1 MKYAWLGSMAVAS
14 LLYAEGSVYDLG
26 RVEVVDTNDVSQN
39 MTTTT
44 VGVETIEE
52 TQSANI
58 VEAIQSVPGVSL
70 EKTGRKNLTE
80 VRIRGFEGRR
90 VPIYIDGI
98 PVYVPYNRE
107 TGLGN
112 YTTSDVSEVSISKG
126 YVSPMYGP
134 NTMAGAVNIVTKKPK
149 KELEGEVGAGT
160 FTGNG
165 HEEFLTIGTN
175 QGSYY
180 GLLSVYN
187 YDKDYERMSNDFDAT
202 GFGDTHWEDGDK
214 RENSSLEN
222 LKINLKAGYTPNDT
236 DEYALNFIRQETKKG
251 SPHYAADAEAGSK
264 SWRTRNWTW
273 PVWDKTSL
281 YFNSSTD
288 FDQFTLKTK
297 LFYDK
302 FKNELQA
309 YDGHNKGYKNNNE
322 WFNSVYDDYS
332 FGGSAELDYRIND
345 AQTLKFAYFQKHDH
359 HKSIDDGESDVKME
373 SITKS
378 LGLEHS
384 WKITDKLKWV
394 VGLSYDMNDIE
405 KAEYRDADGNIGNWP
420 NTDSD
425 IFSPQTALY
434 YDITSDTTVYG
445 VIARR
450 SNLPSLSNRYSNDFG
465 EDVPNPDLDAEIA
478 TTYELGLEH
487 KIGYDHLI
495 KTSVFKVI
503 TDDYIAGVEVDSAD
517 YLSFCEVGE
526 DCEQYQNI
534 GQEEHLGF
542 EFALDS
548 FWSDNFST
556 NLSYTYIDSELKKAE
571 DENYKNITDVPEHTL
586 TVRAKYNPIARLSI
600 IPMVRYETGRYFD
613 VEDDYKTSS
622 FTVADLK
629 VTYAM
634 KNGVEISGS
643 VNNIFDENYSYRFGY
658 PEEGRNFYASLR
670 YKF

>member
-1 MKYAWLGSMAVAS
+1 MKYVWLGSIAVAS
-14 LLYAEGSVYDLG
+14 FLYADSAVYDLG
-26 RVEVVDTNDVSQN
+26 RIEVVDTSDISQN
-39 MTTTT
+39 KTTT
-44 VGVETIEE
+44 VVDAETIKD

-58 VEAIQSVPGVSL
+58 VEAIQSVPGVAL

-107 TGLGN
+107 TDLGN

-134 NTMAGAVNIVTKKPK
+134 NTMAGAVNIVTKKPT
-149 KELEGEVGAGT
+149 KELEGEVGIGT

-187 YDKDYERMSNDFDAT
+187 YDKDYERMSNDFDST
-202 GFGDTHWEDGDK
+202 GFGNTHWEDGDK

-222 LKINLKAGYTPNDT
+222 LKVNLKAGYTPNDT
-236 DEYALNFIRQETKKG
+236 DEYALNFIMQRAEKG
-251 SPHYAADAEAGSK
+251 SPHYAADAEAGRK
-264 SWRTRNWTW
+264 SWRTRNWIW

-281 YFNSSTD
+281 YFNSATD
-288 FDQFTLKTK
+288 FDKFTLKTK

-302 FKNELQA
+302 FENELQA
-309 YDGHNKGYKNNNE
+309 YEGHNKGYENTNE

-345 AQTLKFAYFQKHDH
+345 TQILKFAYFQKHDH
-359 HKSIDDGESDVKME
+359 HKSIDDGEADVKME
-373 SITKS
+373 SITRS

-394 VGLSYDMNDIE
+394 VGFSYDMNDIE
-405 KAEYRDADGNIGNWP
+405 KAEYRDGNTIGNWP

-434 YDITSDTTVYG
+434 YDISDDTTIYG
-445 VIARR
+445 VIAKR
-450 SNLPSLSNRYSNDFG
+450 SNLPSLSSRYSNDFG
-465 EDVPNPDLDAEIA
+465 EDAPNPDLDAEIA

-503 TDDYIAGVEVDSAD
+503 TDDYIATVDVDPAD
-517 YLSFCEVGE
+517 YPSFCTGA
-526 DCEQYQNI
+526 DCSQSQNI

-548 FWSDNFST
+548 YWSDNFST

-571 DENYKNITDVPEHTL
+571 DENYKNIIDVPEHTL
-586 TVRAKYNPIARLSI
+586 SVRAKYNPIAKLSI
-600 IPMVRYETGRYFD
+600 IPMIHYETGRYFD

-629 VTYAM
+629 VTYEM
-634 KNGVEISGS
+634 HNGVEISGS
-643 VNNIFDENYSYRFGY
+643 VNNIFDKNYSYRFGY

>member
-1 MKYAWLGSMAVAS
+1 MKYVWLGSIAVAS
-14 LLYAEGSVYDLG
+14 FLYADSAVYDLG
-26 RVEVVDTNDVSQN
+26 RIEVVDTSDISQN
-39 MTTTT
+39 KTTT
-44 VGVETIEE
+44 VVDAETIKD

-58 VEAIQSVPGVSL
+58 VEAIQSVPGVAL

-107 TGLGN
+107 TDLGN

-134 NTMAGAVNIVTKKPK
+134 NTMAGAVNIVTKKPT
-149 KELEGEVGAGT
+149 KELEGEVGIGT

-187 YDKDYERMSNDFDAT
+187 YDKDYERMSNDFDST
-202 GFGDTHWEDGDK
+202 GFGNTHWEDGDK

-222 LKINLKAGYTPNDT
+222 LKVNLKAGYTPNDT
-236 DEYALNFIRQETKKG
+236 DEYALNFIMQRAEKG
-251 SPHYAADAEAGSK
+251 SPHYAADAEAGRK
-264 SWRTRNWTW
+264 SWRTRNWIW

-281 YFNSSTD
+281 YFNSVTD
-288 FDQFTLKTK
+288 FDKFTLKTK

-302 FKNELQA
+302 FENELQA
-309 YDGHNKGYKNNNE
+309 YEGHNKGYENTNE

-359 HKSIDDGESDVKME
+359 HKSIDDGEADVKME
-373 SITKS
+373 SITRS

-405 KAEYRDADGNIGNWP
+405 KAEYRDGNTIGNWP

-434 YDITSDTTVYG
+434 YDISDDTTIYG
-445 VIARR
+445 VIAKR
-450 SNLPSLSNRYSNDFG
+450 SNLPSLSSRYSNDFG
-465 EDVPNPDLDAEIA
+465 EDAPNPDLDAEIA
-478 TTYELGLEH
+478 TTYELGVEH

-503 TDDYIAGVEVDSAD
+503 TDDYIATVDVDPAD
-517 YLSFCEVGE
+517 YPSFCTGA
-526 DCEQYQNI
+526 DCSQSQNI

-548 FWSDNFST
+548 YWSDNFST

-571 DENYKNITDVPEHTL
+571 NEDYKNIIDVPEHTL
-586 TVRAKYNPIARLSI
+586 SVRAKYNPIAKLSI
-600 IPMVRYETGRYFD
+600 IPMIHYETGRYFD

-629 VTYAM
+629 VTYEM
-634 KNGVEISGS
+634 HNGVEISGS
-643 VNNIFDENYSYRFGY
+643 VNNIFDKNYSYRFGY